1 MTTSADPVSGHMPAP
16 GSRNTVDANVESAL
30 SRMSSDELSRLQDIL
45 LGQLRMGLPSSE
57 QIAKALER
65 ESTEVAAWFRFREAP
80 GEAVKVI
87 MLLGALAVA
96 TAWMTHRHMPAPV
109 PRLQDAIARV
119 REDHVYML
127 PIPRS
132 EPCFCGSGARFR
144 GCHGKPPMAAPA
156 V

>member
-1 MTTSADPVSGHMPAP
+1 MTTTSPTRPSHGRADA
-16 GSRNTVDANVESAL
+16 RVESAL
-30 SRMSSDELSRLQDIL
+30 RRMSAEDLGRLQDVL
-45 LGQLRMGLPSSE
+45 LGQLRGGLPDTE
-57 QIAKALER
+57 QLARAVEPQ
-65 ESTEVAAWFRFREAP
+65 SAAVAAWLRFREVP
-80 GEAVKVI
+80 DEAVRVV
-87 MLLGALAVA
+87 MLLAALAVGV
-96 TAWMTHRHMPAPV
+96 AWWTHRHSPAPV

-144 GCHGKPPMAAPA
+144 GCHGKPPLAAPA

>member
-1 MTTSADPVSGHMPAP
+1 MFSTTEVRSRAAGTSAACNPADA
-16 GSRNTVDANVESAL
+16 RVEEALCAMTVE
-30 SRMSSDELSRLQDIL
+30 ELGRIQDVL
-45 LGQLRMGLPSSE
+45 LAQLRTGLPSTA
-57 QIAKALER
+57 QITKSLER
-65 ESTEVAAWFRFREAP
+65 ESPEVAAWFRFREAP
-80 GEAVKVI
+80 GEAVKVV

-96 TAWMTHRHMPAPV
+96 VAWRTHRKMAAPS

-144 GCHGKPPMAAPA
+144 GCHGKPPVAAPA